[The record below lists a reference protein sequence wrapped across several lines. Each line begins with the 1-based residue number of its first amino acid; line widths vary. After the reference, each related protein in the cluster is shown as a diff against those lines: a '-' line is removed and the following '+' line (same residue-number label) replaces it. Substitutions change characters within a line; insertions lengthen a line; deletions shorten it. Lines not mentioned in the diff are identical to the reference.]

1 MHVVRILSLSIYRL
15 TTDLE
20 RKEGLYYILCYDGS
34 DEYQI
39 YEYYE
44 AYNLQTLLKM
54 DFYRALGAG
63 YVIRRCEC

>member
-1 MHVVRILSLSIYRL
+1 MIANPLNGG
-15 TTDLE
+15 
-20 RKEGLYYILCYDGS
+20 GLYSNADPVMLRFIPRETDPGS